1 MITTLSCYYF
11 ASLLEGGGANVTGC
25 PSSLSRTM
33 GLCTFILVF
42 LFVLVQQNLWNDTM
56 LAQIVVFYLVNPQRN
71 SRFRHIPQNFIDTAT
86 TTTTTTTTT

>member
-1 MITTLSCYYF
+1 MIITLSYYYF

-42 LFVLVQQNLWNDTM
+42 LFVLVQQNLWNIIIMKEMNVD
-56 LAQIVVFYLVNPQRN
+56 ANCCVYL
-71 SRFRHIPQNFIDTAT
+71 HIPTD
-86 TTTTTTTTT
+86 